1 MQIQQTPLNLKLSN
15 LSWLQKQ
22 GFHRNIPGLWKAAS
36 LECPTHHWSSC
47 TWNRTGTAKWHS
59 LDGMGEHDQAGSTK
73 ASPPTP
79 CPKQKHEMLCCPIE
93 VNHLK
98 DISTYWRTSHHPQAP
113 TTDLSQAPTHL
124 SKSVKRLTRNVCC
137 LSSLYPSAFFT
148 ASTAWAGEAYS
159 RKMYLSEK
167 ASSLHTCTFKTYYTL
182 RPFYMNW
189 DPSCPAASPR
199 RVTLKTRVQHADQV
213 VS

>member
-1 MQIQQTPLNLKLSN
+1 MGWGGYMTRQHCSLSTY
-15 LSWLQKQ
+15 
-22 GFHRNIPGLWKAAS
+22 PMPKAQ
-36 LECPTHHWSSC
+36 
-47 TWNRTGTAKWHS
+47 TWNA
-59 LDGMGEHDQAGSTK
+59 LPAQ
-73 ASPPTP
+73 
-79 CPKQKHEMLCCPIE
+79 QKE

-98 DISTYWRTSHHPQAP
+98 DISTHQRASQHPQAP
-113 TTDLSQAPTHL
+113 TTDLSQTPTHL

-167 ASSLHTCTFKTYYTL
+167 ASSLHTCTL
-182 RPFYMNW
+182 RLIIHW
-189 DPSCPAASPR
+189 DLSTWTEVLAVLQPPQGG
-199 RVTLKTRVQHADQV
+199 VTLKTRVHAEQI